1 MKKSKIVYLPT
12 RQKFENR
19 KEAKKEL
26 GHSKY
31 NKAVKSGEIVIV
43 TTHGLGSII
52 I

>member
-1 MKKSKIVYLPT
+1 MKETVIMYTPT
-12 RQKFENR
+12 GCLFENR

-31 NKAVKSGEIVIV
+31 NKAVKSGEIVII
-43 TTHGLGSII
+43 TTHGFGSII